1 MGLVLVMG
9 WIQWCRLISSEVMC
23 VGVLGGLSFGSLSEP
38 NRPDQPVN
46 LSPVLLDDGP
56 TGELISLRTLGNWE
70 MTPEPASCANKIWES
85 WWWVE
90 VTCPLSL
97 HGSQMPG
104 LPVGPIRLPALILDR
119 QLKETPWRLWVEPS
133 TPPSDSPVPPFIIR
147 PTSLYLSPSTS
158 VSAWESG

>member
-9 WIQWCRLISSEVMC
+9 CIQWCRLISSEVMC
-23 VGVLGGLSFGSLSEP
+23 VCVLRGLSFGSLSEP

-56 TGELISLRTLGNWE
+56 TGELISLGTLGNWE
-70 MTPEPASCANKIWES
+70 ITPEPASCANKIWES

-104 LPVGPIRLPALILDR
+104 LPVRPIRSPARILGQAVERDTVVTLSWTLSPPLPA
-119 QLKETPWRLWVEPS
+119 THHSAV
-133 TPPSDSPVPPFIIR
+133 PPSSYVLPACTSPHA
-147 PTSLYLSPSTS
+147 L
-158 VSAWESG
+158 